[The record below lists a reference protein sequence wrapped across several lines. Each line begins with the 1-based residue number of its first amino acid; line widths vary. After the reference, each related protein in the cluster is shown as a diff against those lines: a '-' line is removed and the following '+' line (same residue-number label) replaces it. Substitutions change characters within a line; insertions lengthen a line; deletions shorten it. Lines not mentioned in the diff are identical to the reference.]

1 MYMPAAPQHRTS
13 NAILSRTLLAAMFL
27 LFCYVLLTW
36 RATLLTDTAPLL
48 SQRRT
53 LAILAGAGAFWFAL
67 KQMEEQERLSL
78 TRAVSWIVAG
88 TILVLLTRLVAE
100 QVVTAAP
107 VDFSYDLRWSLA
119 WGGYFGTWLMGAWAF
134 RRHATNEASS
144 SAGQPTIAR
153 AREIPR
159 VSQAEVDWLLEAL
172 TPELLGHDHGD
183 RETLADRLLASAG
196 RYELADDADPLAIRH
211 NARVRLAQRL
221 ADHIR
226 TG

>member
-1 MYMPAAPQHRTS
+1 MHTLVARGQSLLTPA
-13 NAILSRTLLAAMFL
+13 LSRALVAALFL
-27 LFCYVLLTW
+27 FFCYILLTW
-36 RATLLTDTAPLL
+36 RATLLTEAAPLL
-48 SQRRT
+48 SARRS
-53 LAILAGAGAFWFAL
+53 LAVLAGAAAFWFAL
-67 KQMEEQERLSL
+67 RHMEERERLSL
-78 TRAVSWIVAG
+78 VGTASWIVAG
-88 TILVLLTRLVAE
+88 TILVLLTRLAAE
-100 QVVTAAP
+100 HVVTAAP

-119 WGGYFGTWLMGAWAF
+119 WGGYFGMWLMGAWAF

-159 VSQAEVDWLLEAL
+159 VSQAELDWLLEAL
-172 TPELLGHDHGD
+172 TPELLSHDHGD
-183 RETLADRLLASAG
+183 RAKLADRLLASAG

-226 TG
+226 TS